1 MMLTKTMFNISP
13 LALVLAVHACSSASK
28 QRSRESPINPPSPRP
43 ALTAEQCEESAEQI
57 LSRKAMKAY
66 LSAPQEIRNT
76 ALRIALAVSA
86 GKLDEV
92 CLDYSYI
99 DEPSSE
105 Q

>member
-1 MMLTKTMFNISP
+1 MLTKTLFNISP

-28 QRSRESPINPPSPRP
+28 RAHRESPVNPPSPRP
-43 ALTAEQCEESAEQI
+43 ALTAEQCEESAEQV
-57 LSRKAMKAY
+57 LSRKAIEAY
-66 LSAPQEIRNT
+66 LSAPQGIRNT
-76 ALRIALAVSA
+76 ALRVALAVST

-92 CLDYSYI
+92 CLDFSYV